1 MITRAMKPTILE
13 IPNFLSPDECDHI
26 IELAKVS
33 GLAQSVAGFDK
44 EAYQGGLDRELDA
57 VDETK
62 PAAGPDDLL
71 AERFDTWDKN
81 NDGMI
86 DMDEIS
92 SFALKYDKLYLN
104 RDEVM
109 EMLDKLKFQEP
120 EKCQISLAEFESRGI
135 KKLLT
140 YLWYLKDKHP
150 RHRPRYSEQAWL
162 PVERTAD
169 RMLRS
174 IQDRIK
180 KLTKLPEKLIRTS
193 ESIQVV
199 RYVMVMC
206 HVFHVA
212 LNVTVTCHVFQVVR
226 YVTITCH
233 VFHVLRYVMVTC
245 HVFQVVR
252 YGEGGHYHGHLD
264 STPTTNREIPC
275 CHQNVLNKPEC
286 KLCRFITILY
296 YLNDVDEGGETAFV
310 VADNETYTID
320 ESLQDPQHSSD
331 EFNLSSNCHKA
342 TLVIPP
348 KRGTAVMWYN
358 HVMDPVSGLLGEVDH
373 FSFHGGCDIKRG
385 VKWIANNWINAP
397 TSQSEH
403 IRSIYDLTDT

>member
-199 RYVMVMC
+199 RY
-206 HVFHVA
+206 
-212 LNVTVTCHVFQVVR
+212 
-226 YVTITCH
+226 
-233 VFHVLRYVMVTC
+233 
-245 HVFQVVR
+245 
-252 YGEGGHYHGHLD
+252 GEGGHYHGHLD